1 MRLYNKSP
9 WRGLI
14 STKGEA
20 GEERKNFFKKKGD
33 KEKNLEIE
41 IGNSCG
47 GIWRDRLEEQQR
59 RRPSLVR
66 AAKDFQE
73 LTVAVIDDVRID
85 AAAAVDMMAKQRG
98 GHKI

>member
-1 MRLYNKSP
+1 M
-9 WRGLI
+9 
-14 STKGEA
+14 
-20 GEERKNFFKKKGD
+20 
-33 KEKNLEIE
+33 
-41 IGNSCG
+41 
-47 GIWRDRLEEQQR
+47 EEQQR